1 MIGWLLDTNVI
12 AEIIRAGGSTR
23 VKAWAASQDEA
34 TLYLSILTIGEYD
47 KGITN
52 LPDDDPRRTAF
63 MASRDNL
70 AARFGP
76 RLLSVSD
83 PIIRRWGAISGT
95 VKRDTGHPPPV
106 IDTMLAATALEH
118 GLILATRNLRD
129 VRLSG
134 AALFDPWNDDPAGV
148 LKTLPG
154 RGPAR
159 RSRLRPPSP

>member
-12 AEIIRAGGSTR
+12 AEIIRAGGSAR
-23 VKAWAASQDEA
+23 VKTWAASQDEA
-34 TLYLSILTIGEYD
+34 TLYLSILTVGEYD
-47 KGITN
+47 KGIAN
-52 LPDDDPRRTAF
+52 LSDDDPRRTAF

-76 RLLSVSD
+76 RLLSISD
-83 PIIRRWGAISGT
+83 PMIRRWGVISGT

-118 GLILATRNLRD
+118 DLILATRNLRD

-134 AALFDPWNDDPAGV
+134 AALFDPWEDDPAAIR
-148 LKTLPG
+148 TLPG
-154 RGPAR
+154 RRPAR
-159 RSRLRPPSP
+159 RPR